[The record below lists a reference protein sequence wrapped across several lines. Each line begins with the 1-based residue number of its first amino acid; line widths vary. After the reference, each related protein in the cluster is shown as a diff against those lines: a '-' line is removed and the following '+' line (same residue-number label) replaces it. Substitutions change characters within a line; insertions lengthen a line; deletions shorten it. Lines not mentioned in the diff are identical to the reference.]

1 MEENKKNIEN
11 FNEEMKEDTK
21 PLKQSVEESKTDTQ
35 VEENNKNSVEEKK
48 STNDSISEESDGKR
62 YKELAR
68 LEANLWT
75 YGSPIIF
82 ESGFLERDQV
92 SNKNRLTLKF
102 TNIYE
107 QEIRDVYLTIFVSDE
122 EGNTDQIE
130 HSYVALGQKYL
141 ATKGSAAKILIK
153 NENARTFRIR
163 IDKVVFEDG
172 SVWQKEEAMLESAGE
187 MEDIEAFAQAKTKDY
202 EDNYISGIEAVDKDD
217 SASIGNGIEILKRIV
232 WYKNSK
238 EVIKHSKKKYKI
250 AKQNEERK
258 QASEDRRIKRQQA
271 VKKKYVTA
279 GITLGII
286 VLLVIISIV
295 AFFIPNGKYKE
306 AKKLLKDG
314 KTEKAIT
321 AFTKLNG
328 FLKSEE
334 YLAQC
339 YYNLGLK
346 SVNDGDEKK
355 ALEYFNK
362 SFDADKKSDY
372 GVMAGAFLDYY
383 AGTEALEKKDYDK
396 ALKLFESSTNAA
408 SDFNLMNKAGAATA
422 QVAYHQQQYEKAWNT
437 IKNVYAKDKTYQ
449 AQYGEYGYGYAKF
462 LVDSGKTKEGME
474 IYNAVSKFTK
484 SANLN
489 ESVYNQAVKL
499 GEAGKIDEA
508 MKLLEAIKGSY
519 DNANKLYKNMVE
531 FNEKVQYWVGTWKHT
546 GTVNGEKKTYVIT
559 ISKVLFKGEMCLK
572 IKDMNNDYLGFDTV
586 ISSKNRVTQITI
598 GTYMLHF
605 KLKKFHDQKF
615 TYTLKGGNKMIRE
628 LKYDGH
634 KYTTK
639 YKKKK

>member
-1 MEENKKNIEN
+1 MEENKKNIEELK
-11 FNEEMKEDTK
+11 EEVVEKNTET
-21 PLKQSVEESKTDTQ
+21 LAESVEDDRKAKSDTA
-35 VEENNKNSVEEKK
+35 
-48 STNDSISEESDGKR
+48 SEESDGKR
-62 YKELAR
+62 YKELTR
-68 LEANLWT
+68 LDANLWT

-82 ESGFLERDQV
+82 ESGVLERDQV

-107 QEIRDVYLTIFVSDE
+107 QDIRDVYLTIFVSDE

-141 ATKGSAAKILIK
+141 ATKGSAAKIHIK

-172 SVWQKEEAMLESAGE
+172 SIWQKEEAMLESAGE

-238 EVIKHSKKKYKI
+238 EIIRHSKKKYKI

-286 VLLVIISIV
+286 VLLVVISIV
-295 AFFIPNGKYKE
+295 AFFIPNGKYKD

-328 FLKSEE
+328 FRKSEE

-449 AQYGEYGYGYAKF
+449 EQYGEYGYGYAKF

-519 DNANKLYKNMVE
+519 DNANKLYKNMTE

-546 GTVNGEKKTYVIT
+546 GKVNGEKKTYVIT
-559 ISKVLFKGEMCLK
+559 ISKVLYKGEMCLK

-615 TYTLKGGNKMIRE
+615 TYTLKGGNKMVRE

-634 KYTTK
+634 KYSTK